1 MTSDASDEGDE
12 MPAQVVTTTD
22 LPLPKFSVGKV
33 RDTYDLGDRLLMVA
47 TDRISAFDCILP
59 NGIPDKGRVL
69 TQLSA
74 FWFDRLSDVIANHLI
89 SVDLADL
96 PPILRDDPALRELL
110 AGRFMIVKKAKRF
123 DFECVVRGYLA
134 GSGWADYQRTGA
146 VCGVALPAGL
156 RQGERLPEPIFTP
169 ATKAEEGH
177 DLNISLDEMKRA
189 IGEDMAQTIADASI
203 ALYKA
208 AASYAL
214 DCGIIIAD
222 TKMEFG
228 LLDGELILIDELLTP
243 DSSRYWPVADY
254 RPGGSPPSFDKQYVR
269 DWLEASGWNKQP
281 PAPALP
287 DEVVEGAATRYREA
301 YEWLT
306 GHPLPE

>member
-1 MTSDASDEGDE
+1 

-47 TDRISAFDCILP
+47 TDRISAFDFIMP

-74 FWFDRLSDVIANHLI
+74 FWFDRLSDIIANHLI
-89 SVDLADL
+89 SVDEADL
-96 PPILRDDPALRELL
+96 PDAVRNDVALRAML
-110 AGRFMIVKKAKRF
+110 AGRFMIVKKAKRL

-146 VCGVALPAGL
+146 VCGVTLPAGL

-177 DLNISLDEMKRA
+177 DLNVSLDEMKRV
-189 IGEDMAQTIADASI
+189 IGEEMAQTIADASI
-203 ALYKA
+203 ALYRA
-208 AASYAL
+208 AAAYAL
-214 DCGIIIAD
+214 DRGIIIAD
-222 TKMEFG
+222 TKMEYG
-228 LLDGELILIDELLTP
+228 LLDGELLLIDELLTP

-254 RPGGSPPSFDKQYVR
+254 QPGGSPPSFDKQFLR
-269 DWLEASGWNKQP
+269 DWLESSGWNKQP

-287 DEVVEGAATRYREA
+287 DDVINGLASRYHEA

-306 GHPLPE
+306 GHPLPAA

>member
-1 MTSDASDEGDE
+1 

-134 GSGWADYQRTGA
+134 GSGWADYQRTSA

-287 DEVVEGAATRYREA
+287 AEVVEGAATRYREA